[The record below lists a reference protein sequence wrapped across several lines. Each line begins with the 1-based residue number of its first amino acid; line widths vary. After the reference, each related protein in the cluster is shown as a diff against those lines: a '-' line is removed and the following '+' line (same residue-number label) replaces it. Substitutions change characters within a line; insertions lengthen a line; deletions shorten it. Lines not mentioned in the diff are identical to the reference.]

1 MGDGAKRNRGPEVG
15 TTPRLRVWAART
27 CGYPGGA
34 SLDPQ
39 HVRDAVVIGGGP
51 AGLSAA
57 TWLAR
62 YRRRVLVVDAGEQRN
77 RWVDN
82 SHGYLG
88 NDPVAPADLLDRAR
102 EQLDAYPFAERMEG
116 RVTRAR
122 GTLGRFEVDVE
133 GGPGAPEAAPK
144 PHSIAAKRLVLATG
158 VRDAFPDVGRFFD
171 HYGADVFHC
180 SSCDGY
186 EADGRDVVAFGWSP
200 HVVDFALGLLD
211 WARTVTVCTDGHR
224 LQAGDADRQRL
235 ARYGIDVVEQDAVA
249 LVGTRGALE
258 AVVLDDG
265 TRLPCQ
271 LGFFSIAHEPSNDLA
286 RQLGCDLTHEGC
298 IAVDAN
304 AETSVPGVYAAGDIT
319 PGTQLV
325 SVAVADGATA
335 GIACALTLS
344 PERP

>member
-1 MGDGAKRNRGPEVG
+1 MGDGAKRNRGAEVD
-15 TTPRLRVWAART
+15 TVPRLRVWAART

-62 YRRRVLVVDAGEQRN
+62 YRRRVLVIDAGEQRN
-77 RWVDN
+77 RWVEN

-88 NDPVAPADLLDRAR
+88 NDPVSPAELLRRAR
-102 EQLDAYPFAERMEG
+102 EQLDAYPFAERREG
-116 RVTRAR
+116 HITRAS
-122 GTLGRFEVDVE
+122 GTLGRFEVEVE
-133 GGPGAPEAAPK
+133 GEQP
-144 PHSIAAKRLVLATG
+144 IAAKRLVLATG
-158 VRDAFPDVGRFFD
+158 VRDAFPKVERFFD
-171 HYGADVFHC
+171 HYGTDVFHC

-186 EADGRDVVAFGWSP
+186 EANERDVVAFGWGP
-200 HVVDFALGLLD
+200 QVVDFALGLLD
-211 WARTVTVCTDGHR
+211 WARAVTVCTDGHR
-224 LQAGDADRQRL
+224 LQADDADRQRL
-235 ARYGIDVVEQDAVA
+235 ARYGIDVVEQDAVE
-249 LVGTRGALE
+249 LVGEHGALQ

-271 LGFFSIAHEPSNDLA
+271 LGFFSIAHEPTNELA
-286 RQLGCDLTHEGC
+286 RQLGCDLTDEGC

-319 PGTQLV
+319 PGTQLI